1 MLEYEKGY
9 FRIDIPRAQAKPT
22 LPFLEKFSGRCG
34 KIIIRWET
42 LQPFSV
48 VNGVLT
54 ITKEREKTE
63 ALYRFY
69 RLGDRLLFPG
79 SSLKGVVRTYTAA
92 IFGLN
97 FADELYG
104 DCDYGSVDSDQK
116 RKRNAIGHASKIS
129 FDDAFFEKER
139 LTIQPTMEAFSKNK
153 TKTNTF
159 RIYQLKKSEE
169 MNTPS
174 YEMECLPKGVNFHTD
189 IQYMGLLDEHFH
201 AFFLSLGLHS
211 RYHFPLKCGRGKS
224 TGYGAIKASLEKV
237 TQFDEK
243 CPFSPLKDVTE
254 EVKKKLS
261 EEPGFLLDESLENLK
276 TLHKKC
282 NE

>member
-1 MLEYEKGY
+1 MPELEKGY
-9 FRIDIPRAQAKPT
+9 FRIDIPRAQANPT
-22 LPFLEKFSGRCG
+22 RPFLEKFSGRCG
-34 KIIIRWET
+34 KIVIRWET
-42 LQPFSV
+42 LQPFSI

-54 ITKEREKTE
+54 LTKERDKTE

-79 SSLKGVVRTYTAA
+79 SSLKGMVRTYTAA

-104 DCDYGSVDSDQK
+104 DCDYGSVDKDQNRSK
-116 RKRNAIGHASKIS
+116 NSINHASKIF
-129 FDDAFFEKER
+129 FDDALLEKER
-139 LTIQPTMEAFSKNK
+139 LAKQPTMEAFSKNK
-153 TKTNTF
+153 TETNTF

-169 MNTPS
+169 MKTPS
-174 YEMECLPKGVNFHTD
+174 YDMECLPKGVSFHTD

-237 TQFDEK
+237 TQFDENS
-243 CPFSPLKDVTE
+243 PFSPLKDITE
-254 EVKKKLS
+254 ATKKKLT
-261 EEPGFLLDESLENLK
+261 EEPTLSSRECLDNLK
-276 TLHKKC
+276 TLHEKC